1 MLLRQTHLVEVLGQ
15 FDRKLV
21 KMCPAGD
28 RAED

>member
-1 MLLRQTHLVEVLGQ
+1 MNTKDLIRLGVGQ
-15 FDRKLV
+15 FDPKLV